1 MSGQDGAIIVYDG
14 DCPFCSAYTSMLRL
28 KDAVGPVQLLDAR
41 EGGAVVE
48 HLLQDGYDLDEGM
61 VLMLDGQIYH
71 GADCINRLAL
81 LSSNAGLFNR
91 FNRIM
96 FRSETLSRVMYPV
109 LRAGRNTTLRLMG
122 RRAIQK

>member
-1 MSGQDGAIIVYDG
+1 MKTIFYLYLLA
-14 DCPFCSAYTSMLRL
+14 
-28 KDAVGPVQLLDAR
+28 AVSSILFVSCNPDSIADEDNPYGTEQTIKR
-41 EGGAVVE
+41 G
-48 HLLQDGYDLDEGM
+48 DLDEGM